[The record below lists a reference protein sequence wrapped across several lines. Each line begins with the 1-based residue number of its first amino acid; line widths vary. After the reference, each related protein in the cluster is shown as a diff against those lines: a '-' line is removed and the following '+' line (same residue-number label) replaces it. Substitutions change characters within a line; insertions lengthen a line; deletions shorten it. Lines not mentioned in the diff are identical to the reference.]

1 MKDLI
6 KRYLKIKIQAK
17 TSLRKEIRRID
28 EVVQA
33 LALAQVEQNYLIE
46 EIKKDSYKTKWKEE
60 HKKFKEYEKESKA
73 IIEELTE
80 TIKQLQKEVK

>member
-1 MKDLI
+1 MKKENLFIKYIKVSIEAKKGLI
-6 KRYLKIKIQAK
+6 KD
-17 TSLRKEIRRID
+17 IRRID
-28 EVVQA
+28 KVVQT

-46 EIKKDSYKTKWKEE
+46 ELKKDSYKTKWKNE

-80 TIKQLQKEVK
+80 ELKKVSK